1 MVAFHGSRRLR
12 SRLRGPRGKNTELDL
27 ASQMARAIRER
38 CVHDN
43 ARHRSPPRM
52 RVKNMSPGPVVHTID
67 LITGDLVEH
76 LVKAILRAI
85 GVDLHIPRSE
95 KRSVDERIARLDDA
109 KAALTE
115 SLEAIDELR
124 ADAEAARTEHAAVV
138 QALDTA
144 LSNKDDA
151 EQKLESIRRIIAQD
165 VSAFQEVAGVS
176 NVRQERTIGFLSGI
190 CASIVA
196 TGIWT
201 WGPELWRFVRQLFG

>member
-1 MVAFHGSRRLR
+1 
-12 SRLRGPRGKNTELDL
+12 
-27 ASQMARAIRER
+27 
-38 CVHDN
+38 
-43 ARHRSPPRM
+43 
-52 RVKNMSPGPVVHTID
+52 MSPGPVTLTID

-76 LVKAILRAI
+76 LANAILRSL
-85 GVDLHIPRSE
+85 GVDPPLPHRE
-95 KRSVDERIARLDDA
+95 KRSVDKRIARLDDA

-138 QALDTA
+138 QALETA

-151 EQKLESIRRIIAQD
+151 EQKLESIRRIIAED
-165 VSAFQEVAGVS
+165 VNVFQEVAGIS
-176 NVRQERTIGFLSGI
+176 NVRKERAIGFLSGI

-201 WGPELWRFVRQLFG
+201 WGPELWQFVRLLFG

>member
-1 MVAFHGSRRLR
+1 MIKHGIALH
-12 SRLRGPRGKNTELDL
+12 RGQRGK
-27 ASQMARAIRER
+27 S
-38 CVHDN
+38 
-43 ARHRSPPRM
+43 
-52 RVKNMSPGPVVHTID
+52 MSSGPVTLTFD

-76 LVKAILRAI
+76 LVKTILRSL
-85 GVDLHIPRSE
+85 GMDLPIPSSE
-95 KRSVDERIARLDDA
+95 KGSVDQRIARLDDA

-115 SLEAIDELR
+115 SLQAIDELR

-165 VSAFQEVAGVS
+165 VNAFKEVAGIS
-176 NVRQERTIGFLSGI
+176 NIRKERAIGFLSGI

-201 WGPELWRFVRQLFG
+201 WSPELWQFVRQLFG